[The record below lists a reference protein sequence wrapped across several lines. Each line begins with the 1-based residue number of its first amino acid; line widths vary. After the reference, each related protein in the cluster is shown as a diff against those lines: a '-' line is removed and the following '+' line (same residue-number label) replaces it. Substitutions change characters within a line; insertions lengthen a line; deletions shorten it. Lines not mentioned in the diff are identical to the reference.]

1 MNKLLTV
8 VIPCFN
14 EEEILKTTFKKLDI
28 ILSNLIKQNKVN
40 SNSKLLFVDDG
51 SKDSTWNLIKN
62 EEEVNSHICG
72 LKLSRNY
79 GHQNALI
86 AGMSKAIQ
94 YSDMIITIDADLQD
108 DETVIYD
115 MVDKYLSGVDIVY
128 GVRDDRQTDTQF
140 KRNTAN
146 IFYRLMNKIGIELI
160 PNSADFR
167 LMSKRAVNELLKFKE
182 RNLFLRG
189 LVPLVGFSTDKVF
202 YSRKKRIAGNS
213 KYTLGKMLKLAWN
226 GITSF
231 SIAPIKLI
239 LFLGIFIV
247 LFSIIMILYT
257 LIQHLRGHIVAGWSS
272 IIISI
277 WLIGGIQLIC
287 ISIIGEY
294 IGKIFNE
301 VKERPRFIID
311 IDDYSNRF

>member
-14 EEEILKTTFKKLDI
+14 EEEILTTTFKKLDI

-202 YSRKKRIAGNS
+202 YSRKKRMAGNS

-231 SIAPIKLI
+231 SIVPIKLI

-257 LIQHLRGHIVAGWSS
+257 LIQHLHGHIVAGWSS

>member
-14 EEEILKTTFKKLDI
+14 EEEILTTTFKKLDI

-202 YSRKKRIAGNS
+202 YSRKKRMAGNS

-231 SIAPIKLI
+231 SIVPIKLI